1 MGIFSKMMRN
11 AMTEMMQD
19 MWNKMVSDNYT
30 RSMFAMVPLIQ
41 KIGMTALVES
51 NLRAT
56 DGEVLDR
63 PLGSPAVHSPWEKLS
78 LNPVHLY
85 RFPVDDKVPIDMS
98 TTIGPQAKRPLK
110 LAVPIMITGMSW
122 GTALSLN
129 MKIAL
134 AKAATIVGTATNTGE
149 SPLLKEEREA
159 AKLLIGQYSRGG
171 KINKPEDLSR
181 LDAIEIQLAQGA
193 QAAAPVFQ
201 PSRFIGENI
210 REIENLQEG
219 KPAKTP
225 TRLKGVN
232 DIQAFNALVQDLK
245 QYGVPIGV
253 KFAATD
259 YLEKELKMMVDAGV
273 DYVVVDGAEAGT
285 HGGPAI
291 LQDDMGL
298 PTLIALVRTSNYL
311 EDLGVRDRVSII
323 AGGGL
328 TTPGHF
334 LKAKALGADAV
345 YIGTIA
351 LMALLH
357 TQMTKALP
365 LEPPMQ
371 IALYTGVFKDELNVD
386 KASENLANFIHS
398 SVEEIKMACYAMGK
412 SSFYAVN
419 REDIC
424 TLDQELAGL
433 CRIRRAYQSAF
444 ESIETGIPGILDHPF
459 PQLDQERP
467 ETVPLH

>member
-1 MGIFSKMMRN
+1 MSLIARFMRRM
-11 AMTEMMQD
+11 MTENMQD
-19 MWNKMVSDNYT
+19 MWGRMVSDNYT
-30 RSMFAMVPLIQ
+30 RSDFAMVPLLQ
-41 KIGMTALVES
+41 KIGIRTLVES

-63 PLGSPAVHSPWEKLS
+63 PLGSPVVLSPWEKLL

-85 RFPVDDKVPIDMS
+85 QFPLSEKEKIDTSM
-98 TTIGPQAKRPLK
+98 TIGPMAKRPLK
-110 LAVPIMITGMSW
+110 LAVPIMISGMSW

-129 MKIAL
+129 MKVSL
-134 AKAATIVGTATNTGE
+134 AKAASMVGTATNTGE
-149 SPLLKEEREA
+149 SPVQKEEREA
-159 AKLLIGQYSRGG
+159 AKLLIGQYTRGG
-171 KINKPEDLSR
+171 KNTKPDELKQ
-181 LDAIEIQLAQGA
+181 LDAIEIQLGQGA

-201 PSRFIGENI
+201 PSRFIGEDI
-210 REIENLQEG
+210 RDISNSPEG
-219 KPAKTP
+219 KPSKAP

-232 DIQAFNALVQDLK
+232 NLQDFSKTVTDLK
-245 QYGVPIGV
+245 QYGVPVGV

-259 YLEKELKMMVDAGV
+259 YIEHELKIMVDAGV

-285 HGGPAI
+285 HGGPTI

-298 PTLIALVRTSNYL
+298 PTLIALARTSNYL
-311 EDLGVRDRVSII
+311 EDLGVRNRVSII

-351 LMALLH
+351 LIALLH

-371 IALYTGVFKDELNVD
+371 IALYTGVFKEELDVD
-386 KASENLANFIHS
+386 KGAENLANFIHS
-398 SVEEIKMACYAMGK
+398 CQEEMRMACYAMGK
-412 SSFYAVN
+412 SSIFAVN
-419 REDIC
+419 RADL
-424 TLDQELAGL
+424 TSVDRHLAEL
-433 CRIRRAYQSAF
+433 CRIRWAYRSIF
-444 ESIETGIPGILDHPF
+444 EPAEHLLERDLP
-459 PQLDQERP
+459 LDQGMINEQG
-467 ETVPLH
+467 EQYLQ